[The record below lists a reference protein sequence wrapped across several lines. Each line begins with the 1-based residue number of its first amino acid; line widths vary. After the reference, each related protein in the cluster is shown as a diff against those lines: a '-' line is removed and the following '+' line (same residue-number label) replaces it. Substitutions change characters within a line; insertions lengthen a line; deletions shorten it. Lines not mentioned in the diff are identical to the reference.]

1 MEFNILKTMKKN
13 SDGFTLIEV
22 IVSLVVAS
30 ILGAMLVAFLGTG
43 MMKSAQPVLIAQ
55 NGAYLNRLMDKMTA
69 DYKYQMATA
78 LQAGSTPSTGLSNF
92 ISHLDT
98 ANSYADSSNPYTV
111 TKKRISFSTGT
122 SPVENSAEDSSS
134 KILKVTI
141 NYRDLTAT
149 TIFTE

>member
-13 SDGFTLIEV
+13 SGGFTLIEV
-22 IVSLVVAS
+22 IVSLVVAA

-55 NGAYLNRLMDKMTA
+55 NGAYLNRIMDKMTA

-78 LQAGSTPSTGLSNF
+78 LQAGSTPATGLSNF

-98 ANSYADSSNPYTV
+98 ANYYSDSSNTYTV
-111 TKKRISFSTGT
+111 TKKRISFSGT
-122 SPVENSAEDSSS
+122 PPAENSAEDSSS